1 MIEGRLDVGGAVVF
15 WTLADGTDRCKL
27 CDGFARLGLESFVPE
42 PRPASAVLKDALEET
57 LGGPRVLVRPL
68 AARDGFAVVIE
79 DRGTIDNTYVTSL
92 VARVGGDPA
101 QLSFEP
107 LDERASHIIE
117 QFRLQA
123 QRISGSQLSA
133 ALVKVVE
140 TLGGTRL
147 RPTGAIYWIP
157 GHKLEEWSA
166 VAHAVEAASTGKP
179 SAVYVIQHKLDAD
192 AVRAVRDAIV
202 VEVQTEAKRIVE
214 DVHTGDLGGRALETR
229 RSQAASLREKVLL
242 YEDLLSVG
250 LANLH
255 DVVDAADQAAATA
268 SLLLA
273 SESVSGPAE
282 LAGSGTTR

>member
-27 CDGFARLGLESFVPE
+27 CDGFAPLGLESFVPE

-101 QLSFEP
+101 ELAFEP
-107 LDERASHIIE
+107 LDERASRIIE
-117 QFRLQA
+117 QFRLQS

>member
-27 CDGFARLGLESFVPE
+27 CDGFAPLGLESFVPE

-92 VARVGGDPA
+92 VARVNGDPA
-101 QLSFEP
+101 EITFEP
-107 LDERASHIIE
+107 LDERASRVID
-117 QFRLQA
+117 QFHLQS

-140 TLGGTRL
+140 NLGGTRL
-147 RPTGAIYWIP
+147 RPTGAIYWVP

-179 SAVYVIQHKLDAD
+179 SAVYVIQHKLDTE
-192 AVRAVRDAIV
+192 AVRAVRDAIIT
-202 VEVQTEAKRIVE
+202 EVQSEAKRIVE

>member
-15 WTLADGTDRCKL
+15 WTFADGTDRFKL
-27 CDGFARLGLESFVPE
+27 WDGFQPLGLESFVPE
-42 PRPASAVLKDALEET
+42 PRPASAVLKDSLQET

-68 AARDGFAVVIE
+68 ATRDGFAVVQE

-101 QLSFEP
+101 ELAFEP
-107 LDERASHIIE
+107 LDERASRIIE
-117 QFRLQA
+117 QFRLQS

-140 TLGGTRL
+140 NLGGTRL

-166 VAHAVEAASTGKP
+166 VARAVEAASTGKP
-179 SAVYVIQHKLDAD
+179 SAVYVIQHKLDTD
-192 AVRAVRDAIV
+192 AVRAVRDAII

-214 DVHTGDLGGRALETR
+214 DVNTGDLGGRALETR
-229 RSQAASLREKVLL
+229 RNQAASLREKVLL

-250 LANLH
+250 LTSLH
-255 DVVDAADQAAATA
+255 DVVDAADQATAVAT
-268 SLLLA
+268 LLLTA
-273 SESVSGPAE
+273 DPDSLVSEHIGFGAK
-282 LAGSGTTR
+282 